1 MFNFLKNLFKPKN
14 TEGPHPLDGP
24 VRAAQEKAALPV
36 PQAPPAPPPVVEPV
50 PTPVVEQ
57 VPPPPAPA
65 PAEPIANNT
74 HILFPKTPEPA
85 PAPVVQQAKKPRK
98 PRAPK
103 AVVMSAQPKKKK

>member
-50 PTPVVEQ
+50 PAPVVE
-57 VPPPPAPA
+57 PPPAPV
-65 PAEPIANNT
+65 EPIANNT

-103 AVVMSAQPKKKK
+103 AVVTSTQQKKKK